1 MYSSKSNRI
10 KSQQQLD
17 RKMIEIVRE
26 EEHVTWKKY
35 LIIWSLNLWSKNVKE
50 IIIIVKIIIPIFR
63 ESSKNRLK
71 EPYMNIKAHCEIRH
85 NKENK
90 NSNEI
95 ILTIRVKGYPI
106 KSLYALSSKN
116 LLHNY

>member
-35 LIIWSLNLWSKNVKE
+35 LIIWSLNLWSKRDNNNRKNNYSHFPW
-50 IIIIVKIIIPIFR
+50 II
-63 ESSKNRLK
+63 K
-71 EPYMNIKAHCEIRH
+71 EPIEGTVYEH
-85 NKENK
+85 
-90 NSNEI
+90 
-95 ILTIRVKGYPI
+95 
-106 KSLYALSSKN
+106 
-116 LLHNY
+116 